1 MTLHYLKNQHA
12 TDHGFTDWQDL
23 RESVQDDTEYENHW
37 HAVCVRA
44 QEQALSNATKKI
56 SDKIDFYSKM
66 NIQREEQTFLR
77 CRTLVINKQNLVQ

>member
-1 MTLHYLKNQHA
+1 MTLHDLKNQQA

-44 QEQALSNATKKI
+44 QEQELRNAAGNAQMKPQNYFCDCVSTHT
-56 SDKIDFYSKM
+56 DW
-66 NIQREEQTFLR
+66 NINFNSIT
-77 CRTLVINKQNLVQ
+77 NKQNLVQ